1 MLKKMTKST
10 EAVILLLIILI
21 VAACAIASPA
31 FRSMATLFNMVRAML
46 ITGIL
51 AIPCLLIT
59 IVGGLD
65 LSFMSIASFSMYFVV
80 KLFSERFPDA
90 SIWLMFL
97 VGIVVGVGLGL
108 VNAFFVI
115 ITKMPIFIVTLATQF
130 IFSGACLA
138 FVGTSYLQV
147 PQSMVTLST
156 TNLFSFTD
164 KTGAAVGLNISVLF
178 AALLYVGMFLVL
190 KYTKFGRSLYAIGGD
205 MDAAKRVG
213 INVSAHLVAVFAI
226 AGGISAIA
234 GVLNGSL
241 LRLAVP
247 GDLVG
252 GELTVI
258 AAVILGGANAS
269 LGKGTVH
276 GTLLGVMLITII
288 SNSLNLLKIPSFW
301 QSAVLGAVIIV
312 GTVFSTLSAH
322 RSKKVPQSAK
332 PQGA

>member
-1 MLKKMTKST
+1 MMKKLTKSN
-10 EAVILLLIILI
+10 ESVVFLLIVLI
-21 VAACAIASPA
+21 VAVCAIFSPA
-31 FRSMATLFNMVRAML
+31 FRSVTTLFNMLRAML
-46 ITGIL
+46 ITAIL

-80 KLFSERFPDA
+80 KLFTEKFPDA
-90 SIWLMFL
+90 SIWPMFL
-97 VGIVVGVGLGL
+97 IGIVVGVILGL
-108 VNAFFVI
+108 INAFFVI

-147 PQSMVTLST
+147 PESMVRLST
-156 TNLFSFTD
+156 TNLISFTD

-178 AALLYVGMFLVL
+178 VALLYVGMFLVL
-190 KYTKFGRSLYAIGGD
+190 RYTKFGRSLYAIGGD
-205 MDAAKRVG
+205 TDAAKRVG
-213 INVSAHLVAVFAI
+213 INVSAHLAAVFAL
-226 AGGISAIA
+226 AGGIAAIA

-269 LGKGTVH
+269 KGKGGVL

-301 QSAVLGAVIIV
+301 QSAVLGAVILL
-312 GTVFSTLSAH
+312 GTVFSALSAYDGK
-322 RSKKVPQSAK
+322 RTLKSAASE
-332 PQGA
+332 GA